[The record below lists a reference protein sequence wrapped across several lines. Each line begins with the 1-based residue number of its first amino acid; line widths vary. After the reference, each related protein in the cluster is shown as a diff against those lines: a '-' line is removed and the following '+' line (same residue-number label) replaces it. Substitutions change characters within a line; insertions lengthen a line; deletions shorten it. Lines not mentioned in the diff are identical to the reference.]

1 MTDEL
6 RQMEQRTRADP
17 AFIDVAV
24 DFIRTYADRCHH
36 GKEEDLLFRDLA
48 KKPLSPEH
56 RKTMEEL
63 VAEHI
68 YARAKVK
75 KLVEATEQYVE
86 GRAEAMEAVRNL
98 LRDLVTFYPAHIAKE
113 DKHFF
118 IPCME
123 YFTKKEQDSML
134 QAFWD
139 FDRRL
144 IHEKYRGLVER
155 LEAH

>member
-1 MTDEL
+1 
-6 RQMEQRTRADP
+6 
-17 AFIDVAV
+17 
-24 DFIRTYADRCHH
+24 
-36 GKEEDLLFRDLA
+36 
-48 KKPLSPEH
+48 
-56 RKTMEEL
+56 
-63 VAEHI
+63 
-68 YARAKVK
+68 
-75 KLVEATEQYVE
+75 
-86 GRAEAMEAVRNL
+86 
-98 LRDLVTFYPAHIAKE
+98 VTFYPAHIAKE